1 MLERN
6 VGGTD
11 RLARIGF
18 GSVLVF
24 VGTVLAL
31 ALASPLV
38 GAALALFGAGLLAS
52 ALARRCLVNE
62 LLGVDTSEK

>member
-11 RLARIGF
+11 RLARLGF

-24 VGTVLAL
+24 IGTVVAL
-31 ALASPLV
+31 AVEWPLV
-38 GAALALFGAGLLAS
+38 GALTGLFGGGLVAS

-62 LLGVDTSEK
+62 IVGVDTSEK